1 MDAVDAMK
9 STDIHIL
16 QRTRPKEKKRIRYSI
31 MQQKLREHNAGI
43 FMIYLISIE

>member
-16 QRTRPKEKKRIRYSI
+16 QRTRPKEKKRI
-31 MQQKLREHNAGI
+31 QI
-43 FMIYLISIE
+43 FYYTTKIKGA